1 MCDWVFCAVWRD
13 HQMSG
18 SGENKHM
25 INRIDRLAISDL
37 FYILQ
42 WLAFGSENS
51 YSLTHTTVLI

>member
-1 MCDWVFCAVWRD
+1 MYDWVFCALWLD

-18 SGENKHM
+18 SGENKQM
-25 INRIDRLAISDL
+25 INRIDGLAISVL

-51 YSLTHTTVLI
+51 SLKRNTVLI